1 MKFLITGAGGQL
13 GREWVDFLKNQKVPF
28 SYYSSVDLDITDI
41 QHVKTVIN
49 REKPDILINCAA
61 YTKVDE
67 AEANRDKAFLV
78 NETGVKNLTES
89 CMEIG
94 AKLVHYSTDYVFPG
108 HQNDRNTYPD
118 GYPENGP
125 IGPINIY
132 GESKRAGERILENSA
147 ADWLLVRVS
156 WLCGRY
162 GKNFVKTMIKLSAE
176 KDQLNV
182 VDDQTGSPAYT
193 FDVVEKTWLLLQNEM
208 TGTFHLT
215 SKGAVTWAGFAEE
228 IFRQKGVRIQINRV
242 SSDEFPTPAIR
253 PSFSLLSTRKAEQY
267 GLQMIEWN
275 SGLGRLL
282 RQIG

>member
-1 MKFLITGAGGQL
+1 MKFLVTGAGGQL

>member
-1 MKFLITGAGGQL
+1 MKYLVTGAGGQL

-28 SYYSSVDLDITDI
+28 SDFSSVDLDITDL
-41 QHVKTVIN
+41 QQVKTVMS

-61 YTKVDE
+61 YTRVDD
-67 AEANRDKAFLV
+67 AEANREKAFLV
-78 NETGVKNLTES
+78 NETGVKILTDS

-118 GYPENGP
+118 GYSENGP
-125 IGPINIY
+125 IGPVNVY
-132 GESKRAGERILENSA
+132 GESKRAGERVLEKSA

-176 KDQLNV
+176 RDQLNV
-182 VDDQTGSPAYT
+182 VDDQIGSPTYT
-193 FDVVEKTWLLLQNEM
+193 FDVVEKTWFLLQKEVS
-208 TGTFHLT
+208 GTFHLA

-228 IFRQKGVRIQINRV
+228 IFRQRGVDIRMNRV
-242 SSDEFPTPAIR
+242 SSDEFKTAAKR
-253 PSFSLLSTRKAEQY
+253 PSFSLLSTRKAEEY
-267 GLQMIEWN
+267 GLQMIEWK